1 MQLVHYLILINLD
14 QSGLPAERSR
24 EASRAALRPLLA
36 FPSKSRTWKY
46 LGKYLPQRARVI
58 CEAENTVCILRK
70 SGDNWVILQNPSF
83 ITMGAAA
90 AFNGPLSFPNWRR
103 DHFAYSDE
111 VPFPQDECVLH
122 TLLHFYL
129 LVVIV
134 ERRRRKEPS
143 SIFLLSYIATTLPRS
158 ISLPWHAVFYES
170 SSNSAEQCRIRLPHQ
185 QQQNSSLL
193 THATCKLDTFF
204 IGFFSLRRHF
214 FFK

>member
-143 SIFLLSYIATTLPRS
+143 SIFLLLHRHYSSTLHF
-158 ISLPWHAVFYES
+158 LAVTCRVLRILVKFRRTV
-170 SSNSAEQCRIRLPHQ
+170 SNTSPTSVAEQQFID
-185 QQQNSSLL
+185 
-193 THATCKLDTFF
+193 TCYL
-204 IGFFSLRRHF
+204 
-214 FFK
+214 

>member
-90 AFNGPLSFPNWRR
+90 FNGPLSFPNWRR

-134 ERRRRKEPS
+134 ERRIRKEPS
-143 SIFLLSYIATTLPRS
+143 SLYFCYCLLHRHYSSTLHFL
-158 ISLPWHAVFYES
+158 AVTCRVLRILVKFRRTV
-170 SSNSAEQCRIRLPHQ
+170 SNTSPTSAAAEQQFID
-185 QQQNSSLL
+185 
-193 THATCKLDTFF
+193 TCYL
-204 IGFFSLRRHF
+204 
-214 FFK
+214 

>member
-1 MQLVHYLILINLD
+1 M
-14 QSGLPAERSR
+14 
-24 EASRAALRPLLA
+24 
-36 FPSKSRTWKY
+36 
-46 LGKYLPQRARVI
+46 I

-83 ITMGAAA
+83 ITMGVAA

-143 SIFLLSYIATTLPRS
+143 SLYFCSYIATTLPRS

-214 FFK
+214 FFQIITRDKMMKWSVLTRWSLDEKKGGEILHCSALFDSNSIWDDDVVP